1 MKSFKKFVA
10 ESIEQE
16 ELDEAVMQGSKEH
29 LKKLQGM
36 LDKVK
41 PGSVDHSQIRGAIES
56 KFGKQH
62 IPAKHRNVKPDM
74 YEEVE
79 LDEASIEKLTRDRNT
94 VSGPLADRRKE
105 TLRKKIKDARK
116 AEEDKIRKNLGLDEK
131 LKASDDMGDW
141 VKDFQKSDAPQFKGK
156 SQKKRQQ
163 MAVAAKLAAERNE
176 EVELDEAETKYVIK
190 HKKTKQVLNTHDD
203 YATAKD
209 EHEGLGADKKDYG
222 VYKQTKKDAALR
234 NRNTYREEVELD
246 EKLATHIVRGDTYVG
261 VPDRVV
267 AQAKDKVKKMNP
279 STASDHQKA
288 MNKVLS
294 DMGWEMTAGGK
305 YVREEIELE
314 DYDPNAQMVKREVQ
328 KANANRK
335 IAAARNKSLN
345 VKRQTSPK
353 PLNKEEVN
361 ESNDIKMVRLGQK
374 MLDLAPKEKNDMISN
389 AYSKLGDALTRY
401 GTDFGPKNVK
411 DLEKRTGLNQRI
423 IMDLIKRA
431 QQ

>member
-1 MKSFKKFVA
+1 MKSFKKFVV

-74 YEEVE
+74 YEE
-79 LDEASIEKLTRDRNT
+79 
-94 VSGPLADRRKE
+94 
-105 TLRKKIKDARK
+105 
-116 AEEDKIRKNLGLDEK
+116 AELDEK

-156 SQKKRQQ
+156 SQKKRRE
-163 MAVAAKLAAERNE
+163 MAIAAKLDAERE
-176 EVELDEAETKYVIK
+176 AGMRKEEAEEDRIQKHADRINKEKSQGLSKTQ
-190 HKKTKQVLNTHDD
+190 HKKAMAAADRIHSQRSM
-203 YATAKD
+203 AAK
-209 EHEGLGADKKDYG
+209 
-222 VYKQTKKDAALR
+222 R
-234 NRNTYREEVELD
+234 NEEVELD
-246 EKLATHIVRGDTYVG
+246 EKLAAHTVRGDTYIG

-361 ESNDIKMVRLGQK
+361 ESNDMKMVRIGQK

-389 AYSKLGDALTRY
+389 AYSKLGDALTEY
-401 GTDFGPKNVK
+401 GTSFGPKNVK